1 MENSSY
7 WLLFLS
13 AAFAIDI
20 APGPDMIYII
30 SKTIAQGRK
39 IGFASSL
46 GVCAGALVHISAAA
60 LGLSAILA
68 TSALAFSVVKFAG
81 AGYLVYLGIQAL
93 LSKGETFDNLANEG
107 ADVTP
112 WEAFKQGALIDVLNP
127 KVAIFF
133 MAFLPQFIR
142 PGMGSTPF
150 QIIELGI
157 IVILMAIVVEFTIV
171 LLAAQ
176 ATELF
181 RKNRKLSIWLDRV
194 LGTVLIGLAARL
206 LFSENPAH

>member
-1 MENSSY
+1 MENPSY

-13 AAFAIDI
+13 AAFAINI
-20 APGPDMIYII
+20 APGPDLVYII

-46 GVCAGALVHISAAA
+46 GVCAGALVHVFAAA

-81 AGYLVYLGIQAL
+81 AGYLIYLGIQAL
-93 LSKGETFDNLANEG
+93 RSKGGAFDDLVKEE
-107 ADVTP
+107 DTTP
-112 WEAFKQGALIDVLNP
+112 WEAFKQGALIDILNP

-142 PGMGSTPF
+142 PNMGGTSL
-150 QIIELGI
+150 QIIWLGV
-157 IVILMAIVVEFTIV
+157 IVILMAIVIEFIVV

-181 RKNRKLSIWLDRV
+181 RRNRTLSVWLDRV
-194 LGTVLIGLAARL
+194 LGTVLIGLAVRL
-206 LFSENPAH
+206 VLSENPAH